1 MNIETIQNFVLE
13 YPNSLSDAILFL
25 TDVQQ
30 SLAQVQFIKGLE
42 LKENHVYADLV
53 VEVPVLGT
61 QRLDFHSILEPHS
74 TGANLIAQPLQGK
87 AWAEVSG
94 QGKAV
99 QMNNQVEIHYALQIT
114 VHLELPSADK
124 WGGRAFEKMAQA
136 TAKTAIE
143 RLTKEFGHGVQMGM
157 KISSRSKT

>member
-1 MNIETIQNFVLE
+1 MDRVKIETAKNFILE
-13 YPNSLSDAILFL
+13 YPSSLSEAILYL
-25 TDVQQ
+25 CDVQK
-30 SLAQVQFIKGLE
+30 SLSHVQFIKGLRLE
-42 LKENHVYADLV
+42 QNHVYADLV

-61 QRLDFHSILEPHS
+61 QRLDFHSVLEPHS
-74 TGANLIAQPLQGK
+74 TGANLIAQPLQGR

-94 QGKAV
+94 QGRVV
-99 QMNNQVEIHYALQIT
+99 QINERVEIHYALQII

-143 RLTKEFGHGVQMGM
+143 RMTRDFGHGVQMGM
-157 KISSRSKT
+157 G

>member
-1 MNIETIQNFVLE
+1 MIIQTTKNFVLE
-13 YPNSLSDAILFL
+13 YPNSFQEAVLYLSN
-25 TDVQQ
+25 VQK
-30 SLAQVQFIKGLE
+30 SLAQVQFIKGLRLE
-42 LKENHVYADLV
+42 GNQVYADLV

-94 QGKAV
+94 QGSAI
-99 QMNNQVEIHYALQIT
+99 QNSRVEIHYALQVT

-143 RLTKEFGHGVQMGM
+143 RMTRDFGQGVLLGM
-157 KISSRSKT
+157 P